1 VTEKIYDYGY
11 RSTRFRVDFGLCVQ
25 NERSS
30 SPLMNARCTTLSESG
45 LACEIMEP
53 LQINSVVTLVF
64 TLPGNSNSI
73 RTEARVTNR
82 HAGGYGLAFIFG
94 SLTERDYMCQYIE
107 SRRSSM
113 VVEP

>member
-1 VTEKIYDYGY
+1 VNEKVHDYGY
-11 RSTRFRVDFGLCVQ
+11 RATRFRVDFGLCVQ
-25 NERSS
+25 NQPSS
-30 SPLMNARCTTLSESG
+30 SPLQNARCTTLSESG

-53 LQINSVVTLVF
+53 LQIDSVVTLVF

-82 HAGGYGLAFIFG
+82 HTGGYGLAFIFG
-94 SLTERDYMCQYIE
+94 SQTERDYMSHYIE
-107 SRRSSM
+107 SRRSNM